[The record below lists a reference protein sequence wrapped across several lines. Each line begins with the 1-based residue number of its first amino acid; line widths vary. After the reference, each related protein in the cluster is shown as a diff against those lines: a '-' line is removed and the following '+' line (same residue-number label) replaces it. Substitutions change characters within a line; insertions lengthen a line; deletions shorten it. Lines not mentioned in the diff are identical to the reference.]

1 MFDVGLIVGVY
12 SRGFTLIVSDENY
25 GVGLERKRG
34 RPTAREMYQKKDGGC
49 LARIQS
55 CPANRIIINY
65 DTVRARERET
75 EREREESKGGKRRKA
90 ITNKYEKERKREK
103 RREKKRKMGKKR

>member
-12 SRGFTLIVSDENY
+12 SRGFTLIVFGENC

-49 LARIQS
+49 LARTQS

-65 DTVRARERET
+65 DTVRARKREK
-75 EREREESKGGKRRKA
+75 EESKGGKRRKA
-90 ITNKYEKERKREK
+90 VTNKYEKERKREK